1 MVPLSLSSIQAWV
14 ELTVV
19 AHLSMIFIARYFLRE
34 IGSVCAGSGEKS
46 AKISKGADLTVN

>member
-1 MVPLSLSSIQAWV
+1 MFPLLLSRIEAWV

-19 AHLSMIFIARYFLRE
+19 AHLSMVFIARCFLRE

-46 AKISKGADLTVN
+46 AKTSKGADLTVN